1 MSTLTVRKPNPN
13 WLDAIVSTA
22 AKVLGGI
29 VEGHDISTRYRA
41 LSRLSDAELRRL
53 GLTRE
58 ELPQAAVRGVRG
70 Y

>member
-1 MSTLTVRKPNPN
+1 MSTLTLRNPTPN
-13 WLDAIVSTA
+13 WFDAILSTVA
-22 AKVLGGI
+22 NILGGI
-29 VEGHDISTRYRA
+29 VEGHDISARYRA

-58 ELPQAAVRGVRG
+58 ELPQAAVRGVPG